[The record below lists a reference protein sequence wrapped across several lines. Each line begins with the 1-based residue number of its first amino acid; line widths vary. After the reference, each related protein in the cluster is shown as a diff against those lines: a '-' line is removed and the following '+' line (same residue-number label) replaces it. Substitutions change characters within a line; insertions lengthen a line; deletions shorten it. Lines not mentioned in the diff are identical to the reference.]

1 MMIEEKRTSVLI
13 IALLVG
19 LLFGNVVGEIF
30 GFFIPE
36 DSVVVKVLV
45 NAFEYE
51 QAPISLNLIMLTLT
65 IGFSLKINLISLV
78 GIAAAWYYVKYS
90 Y

>member
-1 MMIEEKRTSVLI
+1 MIGEKRIGVLV

-19 LLFGNVVGEIF
+19 LLFGNVVGEIL
-30 GFFIPE
+30 GILIPE
-36 DSVVVKVLV
+36 NSVVVKVLV
-45 NAFEYE
+45 NALEYE
-51 QAPISLNLIMLTLT
+51 QTPIKLNLIILTLT
-65 IGFSLKINLISLV
+65 LGFSLKINLISLV

>member
-1 MMIEEKRTSVLI
+1 MHGEKRIGVLV

-19 LLFGNVVGEIF
+19 LLFGNVVGEIL
-30 GFFIPE
+30 GFLIPE
-36 DSVVVKVLV
+36 NSVVVKVLV
-45 NAFEYE
+45 NALEYE
-51 QAPISLNLIMLTLT
+51 QIPIRLNLIILTLT
-65 IGFSLKINLISLV
+65 LGYSLKINLISLV

>member
-1 MMIEEKRTSVLI
+1 MIGEKRIGVLV

-19 LLFGNVVGEIF
+19 LLFGNAVGEIL
-30 GFFIPE
+30 GFLIPE
-36 DSVVVKVLV
+36 NSVVVKVLV
-45 NAFEYE
+45 NALEYE
-51 QAPISLNLIMLTLT
+51 QTPIRLNLIILTLT
-65 IGFSLKINLISLV
+65 LGFSLKINLISLV

>member
-1 MMIEEKRTSVLI
+1 MIGEKRKGVLV

-30 GFFIPE
+30 GFVLPKN
-36 DSVVVKVLV
+36 SVVEKVLV
-45 NAFEYE
+45 NALEYE
-51 QAPISLNLIMLTLT
+51 QAPIRLNLIILTLT
-65 IGFSLKINLISLV
+65 VGFSLKINLISLV